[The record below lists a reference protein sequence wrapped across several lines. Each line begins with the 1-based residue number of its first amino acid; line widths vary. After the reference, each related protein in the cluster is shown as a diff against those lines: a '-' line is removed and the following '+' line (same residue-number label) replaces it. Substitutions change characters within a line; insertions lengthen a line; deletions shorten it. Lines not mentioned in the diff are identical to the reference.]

1 MRAGVPVFSASFVF
15 AISAACGGQ
24 TQGGGSPGLPAGL
37 VESPSTTPP
46 FAASDVTSARAT
58 CGAPHGPVDP
68 YASRR
73 QLGDKLVG
81 AWLHCDPDPNADP
94 QWAGIEFTADG
105 KVYVLIDD
113 GSGGLG
119 RGLGIDSEGRWDI
132 RVYGSQENQLPDDTV
147 DPNASFYLDIYG
159 AGAAASPI
167 PRFETNPRR
176 LDYDEA
182 LSKWFVPLEHP

>member
-1 MRAGVPVFSASFVF
+1 VEPSTATPPFSAS
-15 AISAACGGQ
+15 
-24 TQGGGSPGLPAGL
+24 
-37 VESPSTTPP
+37 
-46 FAASDVTSARAT
+46 DVASARAT
-58 CGAPHGPVDP
+58 CAAAHGPIDA
-68 YASRR
+68 YASRK
-73 QLGDKLVG
+73 QLGDRLVG

-94 QWAGIEFTADG
+94 QWPAIEFTADG
-105 KVYVLIDD
+105 QVYVLIDD
-113 GSGGLG
+113 GSGGLT
-119 RGLGIDSEGRWDI
+119 RGQGIDAQGTWDI

-167 PRFETNPRR
+167 PRFEANPRR